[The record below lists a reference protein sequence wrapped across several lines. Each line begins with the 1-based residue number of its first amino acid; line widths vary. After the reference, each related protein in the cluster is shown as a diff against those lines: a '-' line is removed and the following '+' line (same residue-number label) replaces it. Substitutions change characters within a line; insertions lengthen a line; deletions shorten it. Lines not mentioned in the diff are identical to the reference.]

1 MWRLTPKQFEQLQAR
16 RNGGPRPSKSAARRA
31 TVQTA
36 RSRLTDQEPPPPDL
50 TAEIKALAGAG
61 RSWILLMPAAELL
74 NSNQR
79 RHWAEEARLRKRMR
93 TEAALTARIVR
104 VPPLQRAAVFYV
116 LHPLPVERQRD
127 PGNWAD
133 SAKPYVDGLVDA
145 DVLPDDNDR
154 YLSGPFP
161 ALGEPVPGGDAR
173 ISLVIVEL
181 HTRDNEGGNDEPG
194 SGTCPPD
201 APT

>member
-1 MWRLTPKQFEQLQAR
+1 MLRLTPKQLAELQAR
-16 RNGGPRPSKSAARRA
+16 RKGARSTSRTAARRTPVEA
-31 TVQTA
+31 DRE
-36 RSRLTDQEPPPPDL
+36 RSAVQEPPPPNL
-50 TAEIKALAGAG
+50 TAEIKALSGTG
-61 RSWILLMPAAELL
+61 RSWTLLMPAGELL

-93 TEAALTARIVR
+93 EEAALIARVVR
-104 VPPLQRAAVFYV
+104 VPPLRRAAVYYV

-154 YLSGPFP
+154 YLSGPYP
-161 ALGEPVPGGDAR
+161 ALGEPVPAGDAR

-181 HTRDNEGGNDEPG
+181 RAPEREGDDDESG
-194 SGTCPPD
+194 SGAGAPD
-201 APT
+201 VPA